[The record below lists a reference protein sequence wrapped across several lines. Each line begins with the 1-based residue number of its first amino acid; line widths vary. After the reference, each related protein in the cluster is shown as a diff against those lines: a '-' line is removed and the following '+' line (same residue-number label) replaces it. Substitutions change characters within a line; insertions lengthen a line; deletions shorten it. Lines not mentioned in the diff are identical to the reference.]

1 MSTSSILQEPVGRL
15 VARDPRVARTFEKFK
30 IDYCCQGRKNLG
42 EACEQVGVSPDD
54 VLAEISVI
62 EGVAPLDEPDW
73 TRVSLTELADH
84 IEEVHHTFLRT
95 ELPRLTQLIDKVV
108 NAHGDR
114 HPELVQLRSIFQGMR
129 NELESH
135 MMKEEQVLFPAI
147 RAMETSASP
156 IAFPFGSVDNPIRMM
171 EHEHDDAGN
180 ALKAM
185 RELTNDW
192 QPPQDACPTFR
203 VMLSTLEEVEQDLH
217 QHIHKENNILFPRA
231 QELERQKS

>member
-1 MSTSSILQEPVGRL
+1 MSTASIFQEPVGRI
-15 VARDPRVARTFEKFK
+15 VARDPRVARAFEKHK
-30 IDYCCQGRKNLG
+30 IDYCCQGRTTLE
-42 EACEQVGVSPDD
+42 EACQQAGLSLDD
-54 VLAEISVI
+54 VLNDI
-62 EGVAPLDEPDW
+62 VAVQKEAPVEETDW
-73 TRVSLTELADH
+73 NRTSLTELADH
-84 IEEVHHTFLRT
+84 IEETHHTFLRV

-108 NAHGDR
+108 NAHGGR
-114 HPELVQLRSIFQGMR
+114 HPELIQVRSIFQDFR

-147 RAMETSASP
+147 RAMESSEQP
-156 IAFPFGSVDNPIRMM
+156 PAFPFGSVENPIRMM

-192 QPPQDACPTFR
+192 EPPRDACPTFR
-203 VMLSTLEEVEQDLH
+203 VMLSTLADLEQDLH

-231 QELERQKS
+231 QELERKNG